1 MQISL
6 EEVRKA
12 VAAYHRRRQQVT
24 QPLEP
29 VPEPVQVP
37 EEENLRLAQEIA
49 RELSATPDVRNERV
63 QELKQLID
71 AGEYSISAA
80 MVTSA
85 IIRRM
90 LADRIR

>member
-12 VAAYHRRRQQVT
+12 MAAYRQSRQEAT

-37 EEENLRLAQEIA
+37 EEENARLVQEIA
-49 RELSATPDVRNERV
+49 CELCATPDIRTERV
-63 QELKQLID
+63 EELKRRID
-71 AGEYSISAA
+71 AGEYSVSAE
-80 MVTSA
+80 MVISA

>member
-6 EEVRKA
+6 EEVRKV
-12 VAAYHRRRQQVT
+12 VATFHRSHQQT
-24 QPLEP
+24 NPPLEP
-29 VPEPVQVP
+29 VPEPVQVS
-37 EEENLRLAQEIA
+37 EEENRRLAQEVA
-49 RELSATPDVRNERV
+49 RELCATPDVREERV
-63 QELKQLID
+63 NELKQQI
-71 AGEYSISAA
+71 ATGEYTVSAE